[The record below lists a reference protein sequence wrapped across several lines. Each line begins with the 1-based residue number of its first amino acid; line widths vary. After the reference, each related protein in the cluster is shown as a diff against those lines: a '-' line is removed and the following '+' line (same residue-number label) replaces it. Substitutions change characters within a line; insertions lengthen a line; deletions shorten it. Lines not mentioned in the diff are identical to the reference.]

1 MNTFKFVGC
10 SKNDVRVR
18 LMFDKMVFD
27 LSQKN
32 TKNGVIRI
40 FKLIF
45 HTVLIFAHHCC
56 FFNLICSTIF
66 YPRSICS
73 LSSKHQLRRVTH
85 TVRAIALI
93 FHSCDKIRGSPN
105 CRVYKNLSTY
115 RQVKF
120 CVNFW
125 YGCTMQDSGKN
136 WSTMRSGF
144 FICVTLW
151 NYIFIN
157 VL

>member
-1 MNTFKFVGC
+1 MNTFEFVQC
-10 SKNDVRVR
+10 SKNDVWVR

-27 LSQKN
+27 SSLKN
-32 TKNGVIRI
+32 TENGAIRI

-73 LSSKHQLRRVTH
+73 ISSKHQLRRVTH

-93 FHSCDKIRGSPN
+93 FHSCDEIRGSPN

-125 YGCTMQDSGKN
+125 NRYRIQEKN
-136 WSTMRSGF
+136 WSTMRKGF
-144 FICVTLW
+144 CICITLW
-151 NYIFIN
+151 NYLFIN

>member
-1 MNTFKFVGC
+1 MSNLVNVVKTVLGSKFDVRSFEVKNRVFEFDHQQMNIFEFVRC
-10 SKNDVRVR
+10 SKNDVRVQS
-18 LMFDKMVFD
+18 MFDKMVFD
-27 LSQKN
+27 PSLKN
-32 TKNGVIRI
+32 TENGTIKI

-73 LSSKHQLRRVTH
+73 ISSKHQLRRVTH

-105 CRVYKNLSTY
+105 CTVYKNLSTY

-120 CVNFW
+120 CLNF
-125 YGCTMQDSGKN
+125 
-136 WSTMRSGF
+136 
-144 FICVTLW
+144 
-151 NYIFIN
+151 
-157 VL
+157 